1 MARNSSGSLLV
12 VDDDRHIQNAMADY
26 LRSLGHRT
34 ETASTCLEALER
46 MEEFPFEVVICD
58 VNLPD
63 KDGFHLLQWAREHA
77 PETAV
82 ILLTGFGTIESAVE
96 AIRMGAFD
104 YLTKPVIDEELR
116 FSIERAIGQRQI
128 VEENR
133 KLKAQLSERY
143 GLSSVI
149 GKDYKMVRMFEL
161 MESVAD
167 TKTTVLILG
176 ESGSCEDRKKSLSIA
191 SA

>member
-96 AIRMGAFD
+96 AIRMFGVSRGFVLAGWR
-104 YLTKPVIDEELR
+104 LLR
-116 FSIERAIGQRQI
+116 CNPWSRGG
-128 VEENR
+128 V
-133 KLKAQLSERY
+133 
-143 GLSSVI
+143 
-149 GKDYKMVRMFEL
+149 DHP
-161 MESVAD
+161 
-167 TKTTVLILG
+167 
-176 ESGSCEDRKKSLSIA
+176 
-191 SA
+191 